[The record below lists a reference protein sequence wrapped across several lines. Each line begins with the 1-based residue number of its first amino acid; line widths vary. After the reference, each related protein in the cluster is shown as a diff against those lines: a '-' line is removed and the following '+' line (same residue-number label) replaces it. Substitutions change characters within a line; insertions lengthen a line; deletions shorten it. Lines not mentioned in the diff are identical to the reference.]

1 MSLPPFVTPGP
12 DFAAY
17 RPTAGGTLRE
27 VFARLCEA
35 LAWARGAGV
44 TRFLADAR
52 RLPGIESL
60 STFERFEL
68 GERGADA
75 AGPGMSVA
83 FVAPAH
89 LLDPGRLGVM
99 VANNRGVRTNA
110 FTDELEALEWLVG
123 PHAIRPVLA
132 TERLELRWLL
142 LRDSPFIL
150 ELLTQPSWLR
160 YIGDRGVHDLSSAE
174 GYIRNGPRAS
184 YRERG
189 YGLWHV
195 SDRASGEAVGMCG
208 LLRRSGF
215 EHPEVGFAFLERHQ
229 RKGYGRE
236 ATRATV
242 DHART
247 TLGLGT
253 LWAVVDPENVGSIR
267 ILEGAGFSY
276 LRPVTMPGETTPIAL
291 YQSSPLP

>member
-12 DFAAY
+12 DFTAY
-17 RPTAGGTLRE
+17 RPTVGGSLPEVLAGLVTTLT
-27 VFARLCEA
+27 
-35 LAWARGAGV
+35 WARGAGV

-60 STFERFEL
+60 NTFERFEL
-68 GERGADA
+68 GERAAAA

-99 VANNRGVRTNA
+99 VASNRGVRSSA
-110 FTDELEALEWLVG
+110 FTDEVAALDWLVG

-160 YIGDRGVHDLSSAE
+160 YIGDRGVKDLATAE
-174 GYIRNGPRAS
+174 AYIANGPRAS

-189 YGLWHV
+189 YGLWQMR
-195 SDRASGEAVGMCG
+195 DRASGEPVGICG
-208 LLRRSGF
+208 LLRRPGF
-215 EHPEVGFAFLERHQ
+215 EQPEIGFALLERHQ

-236 ATRATV
+236 AARATME
-242 DHART
+242 HART
-247 TLGLGT
+247 NLGLGT
-253 LWAVVDPENVGSIR
+253 LWAVVAPENVGSIS
-267 ILEGAGFSY
+267 ILEEVGFSY
-276 LRPVTMPGETTPIAL
+276 LQPITIPGETEPISL
-291 YQSSPLP
+291 YQSVPLP